1 MIINN
6 VLLEDTILFCVFNYS
21 LIRMLDIKLMLSQSA
36 FKSVSKKV
44 RFKYEIKGIV
54 KNVFN

>member
-36 FKSVSKKV
+36 SKSVSKNCDPNK
-44 RFKYEIKGIV
+44 KIKE
-54 KNVFN
+54 